1 MPSEASWRTVRFG
14 TPPVDLS
21 RQGQDAY
28 PISSFT
34 WIIVPVKS
42 ADASKK
48 QALLAFLNWGLTD
61 GQTFADNLPYSR
73 LPDAVVKKTLSALS
87 QIQ

>member
-1 MPSEASWRTVRFG
+1 MPDDFRASITNAE
-14 TPPVDLS
+14 
-21 RQGQDAY
+21 GQDAY

-34 WIIVPVKS
+34 WIMVPVKI
-42 ADASKK
+42 ADPSKK
-48 QALLAFLNWGLTD
+48 RALLTFLTWGLTD
-61 GQTFADNLPYSR
+61 GQTFADSLSYSR